1 MDDQKARSGQPRVA
15 FASHASYLDMYNET
29 SVAARSHTVG
39 LTASCATMEGRET
52 VDPEIKIG
60 HLNNRGYSV
69 RPSPPQLTARWL
81 ILAAWV
87 VGLDAAAINWTMA
100 ATKRVW
106 IDECGSGGFSNRSY
120 SGYDG
125 SEGRVM
131 RNQMTGKTTVRWAHS
146 PTATGLCD
154 VWWPSVVG
162 GIITL
167 IVLALAATRNG
178 RRLIAEFP
186 LPRMTTRRLMI
197 AVAVIGIEA
206 TLIINVTRKLGGD
219 PRSSG
224 WPPIVFCLAV
234 PPTLVFLPAF
244 GRDRPSGAEK
254 G

>member
-1 MDDQKARSGQPRVA
+1 LVR
-15 FASHASYLDMYNET
+15 
-29 SVAARSHTVG
+29 
-39 LTASCATMEGRET
+39 TACCATMEVRKTGH
-52 VDPEIKIG
+52 PNMKNS
-60 HLNNRGYSV
+60 HLNDQGYSV
-69 RPSPPQLTARWL
+69 RPSHLQLTVRWL
-81 ILAAWV
+81 IFAAWF

-106 IDECGSGGFSNRSY
+106 IDECGSGGFSYRSY

-125 SEGRVM
+125 SEGRDM
-131 RNQMTGKTTVRWAHS
+131 RNQMTGKTTVRWAHP
-146 PTATGLCD
+146 PTATGLCY

-206 TLIINVTRKLGGD
+206 ALIINLTGKLGAN
-219 PRSSG
+219 PRSSR

-244 GRDRPSGAEK
+244 GRARSTGAGKNSSERK
-254 G
+254 Q